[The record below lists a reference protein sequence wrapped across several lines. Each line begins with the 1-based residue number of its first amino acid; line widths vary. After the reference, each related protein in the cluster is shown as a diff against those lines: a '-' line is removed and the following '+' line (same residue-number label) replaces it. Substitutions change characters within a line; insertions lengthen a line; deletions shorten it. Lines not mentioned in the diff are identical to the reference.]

1 MDKKYKLGI
10 IGGGNMARA
19 IVLGAL
25 KSGLLT
31 SKEIIVSDK
40 VNEQLICFQGL
51 GIDTIT
57 DNKAVASSCEY
68 LLFAIKPQQ
77 SQAVFSEIK
86 DCSFENAVSIMAGV
100 TISKIRDSLG
110 NKNIAR
116 VMPNTPA
123 LVGMGMSAI
132 AFSDGFKSD
141 FLLSLFSS
149 FGKTVVLEEKYFD
162 AVTAVSGSGPAYVYM
177 FIKSMVDAGAALGL
191 DRETAKYLTVQTFA
205 GAAKMVE
212 DSPFDIETLINNVCS
227 KGGTTIQAVE
237 SFRDDGLE
245 EIIKK
250 GMEKCYNRSKELSQ
264 A

>member
-1 MDKKYKLGI
+1 
-10 IGGGNMARA
+10 
-19 IVLGAL
+19 
-25 KSGLLT
+25 
-31 SKEIIVSDK
+31 
-40 VNEQLICFQGL
+40 
-51 GIDTIT
+51 
-57 DNKAVASSCEY
+57 
-68 LLFAIKPQQ
+68 
-77 SQAVFSEIK
+77 
-86 DCSFENAVSIMAGV
+86 
-100 TISKIRDSLG
+100 
-110 NKNIAR
+110 
-116 VMPNTPA
+116 
-123 LVGMGMSAI
+123 
-132 AFSDGFKSD
+132 
-141 FLLSLFSS
+141 SLFSS